1 MLTQPMLGLLL
12 SLALVACASAD
23 VQQKERTNPDA
34 ATIAQF
40 LKRVDAYVALHKK
53 LEATIPSLPKEA
65 TPQQIDQH
73 QRALGR
79 LIAQGR
85 TGAKRGDIFTPGM
98 EQIARKLLADIF
110 RGPGGAQMKREIFE
124 EYEQRDIKPV
134 VNGRYP
140 DEIPLSTVPP
150 QVLAGLPK
158 LPDEQLQYRFV
169 GTNLILLDPHAHII
183 ADFVE
188 RAIP

>member
-1 MLTQPMLGLLL
+1 MRPMLGLVL
-12 SLALVACASAD
+12 SASLISCASGD
-23 VQQKERTNPDA
+23 VRQKAPTNADA
-34 ATIAQF
+34 AVIAEF
-40 LKRVDAYVALHKK
+40 MKHVDEYMALHKK
-53 LEATIPSLPKEA
+53 LESTIPALPKDA
-65 TPQQIDQH
+65 SPQQIDEH

-79 LIAQGR
+79 LIEQNRA
-85 TGAKRGDIFTPGM
+85 GAKRGDIFTPGM

-124 EYEQRDIKPV
+124 EYQERDIKPV

-150 QVLAGLPK
+150 GVLAGLPK
-158 LPDEQLQYRFV
+158 LPQELEYRFL

>member
-1 MLTQPMLGLLL
+1 MLGLLF

-158 LPDEQLQYRFV
+158 LPDEQLEYRFV